1 MSLKFT
7 GKRSVLVGLALT
19 LTLISYAQDTLIF
32 KKRITDN
39 LNPKSIVHSG
49 DGLFAAQ
56 NMMYKHTVTFFDRNY
71 NTVYT
76 VHDDVDL
83 SKFDST
89 KKSMMHWGGP
99 VEGTYS
105 DHGKYYWVSNYAMIG
120 EGYNHPGCDACD
132 GKHYDNS
139 YVYKINTW
147 NFEIEDVVE
156 VGSVPK
162 YVEAND
168 QLKILVVSNWSSSDI
183 HVISTVDDKVI
194 KRISV
199 GDFPRGIAINPTRNK
214 IYVALM
220 GETRVAVIDM
230 KTWQLNYIINVGR
243 ALRHL
248 CLDEKGDYLY
258 VSVNDEGKVAK
269 IKLSDYSVT
278 YCETGKAPRSMSLT
292 SDGKYLFVVNYLDNT
307 ISKINTAS
315 FTVVHQTKTGEHPI
329 GVTLDEKMGDVW
341 VACYTGAIMIY
352 HDPSIVKESD
362 DWLSFISDFFPAKT
376 AALKKDTVVVPPIK
390 KEPQVEVAKVEPAK
404 VEVKAKEEPKP
415 EVKAVDDLSEELVG
429 STSGSDWIIVAGS
442 FKSKALAEKYHQ
454 QIIEDGYQSEV
465 LLKKNGFYLITCG
478 SAPTRAKID
487 VLLKKVKQDYGE
499 VWIAKR
505 GN

>member
-1 MSLKFT
+1 MDRKGSTMKLT
-7 GKRSVLVGLALT
+7 VHRYVLTALVLT
-19 LTLISYAQDTLIF
+19 LTLISRSQDTLIF

-39 LNPKSIVHSG
+39 LNPKSVVHSG

-89 KKSMMHWGGP
+89 KKSMIHWGAP

-105 DHGKYYWVSNYAMIG
+105 DHGKYYWVSNYSMVG
-120 EGYNHPGCDACD
+120 EGYNKPGCDVCD
-132 GKHYDNS
+132 GKHYDKS

-147 NFEIEDVVE
+147 NFQIEDAIE

-162 YVEAND
+162 YIEAND
-168 QLKILVVSNWSSSDI
+168 QLKIVVVSNWTSGDI

-194 KRISV
+194 KKISV

-220 GETRVAVIDM
+220 GETRIAVIDM
-230 KTWQLNYIINVGR
+230 KTWQVNYVINVGR

-248 CLDEKGDYLY
+248 CLDEKRDFLY
-258 VSVNDEGKVAK
+258 VSINDEGKIGK
-269 IKLSDYSVT
+269 IKLSDYSIT
-278 YCETGKAPRSMSLT
+278 YCESGKAPRSMSLT
-292 SDGKYLFVVNYLDNT
+292 SDGKYLYVVNNLENT
-307 ISKINTAS
+307 VSKINTES
-315 FTVVHQTKTGEHPI
+315 FTVVHKAKTGEHPI

-341 VACYTGAIMIY
+341 VACYTGSLMIY
-352 HDPSIVKESD
+352 HDPSIVVED
-362 DWLSFISDFFPAKT
+362 NWLAFFEDFFPGKP
-376 AALKKDTVVVPPIK
+376 AAIIPP
-390 KEPQVEVAKVEPAK
+390 K
-404 VEVKAKEEPKP
+404 VEVKVPPTKEIEKTEPVKIDVPKESPKELKP
-415 EVKAVDDLSEELVG
+415 LDDVSNELVE
-429 STSGSDWIIVAGS
+429 STSKEDWIIVAGS
-442 FKSKALAEKYHQ
+442 FKSKALADKYHQ
-454 QIIEDGYQSEV
+454 QIIEDGYQSEI

-478 SAPTRAKID
+478 SAPTLEKIE
-487 VLLKKVKQDYGE
+487 VLLKKVKKDYGE

>member
-1 MSLKFT
+1 MNSMFKVCFLSSFFF
-7 GKRSVLVGLALT
+7 T
-19 LTLISYAQDTLIF
+19 LTLYSQDTLIF

-89 KKSMMHWGGP
+89 KKSMMHWGAP

-105 DHGKYYWVSNYAMIG
+105 DHGKYYWVSNYMMQG
-120 EGYNHPGCDACD
+120 EGYNNPGCDICD
-132 GKHYDNS
+132 GKNYDNS

-147 NFEIEDVVE
+147 NFQIEDVVE

-162 YVEAND
+162 YIEAND
-168 QLKILVVSNWSSSDI
+168 QLKIVVVSNWTSGDI
-183 HVISTVDDKVI
+183 HVISTITNEVI
-194 KRISV
+194 KKISV
-199 GDFPRGIAINPTRNK
+199 GDFPRGIAISPAKNK

-220 GETRVAVIDM
+220 GETRIAIIDM
-230 KTWQLNYIINVGR
+230 KTWQLNYIINVGV

-248 CLDEKGDYLY
+248 CLDEKGGFLY
-258 VSVNDEGKVAK
+258 VSINDEGRIGK
-269 IKLSDYSVT
+269 INLTDYSIT
-278 YCETGKAPRSMSLT
+278 YCPTGKAPRSMALT
-292 SDGKYLFVVNYLDNT
+292 ADGKYLYVVNNLENT
-307 ISKINTAS
+307 VSKIATET
-315 FTVVHQTKTGEHPI
+315 FKVVHKAKTGEHPI

-341 VACYTGAIMIY
+341 VACYTGSLMIY
-352 HDPSIVKESD
+352 HDPTIVKDNEWMALFES
-362 DWLSFISDFFPAKT
+362 FFELKPSAKMEV
-376 AALKKDTVVVPPIK
+376 KPKV
-390 KEPQVEVAKVEPAK
+390 EPEKIIEKPVEIIAKVESKKVEPAK
-404 VEVKAKEEPKP
+404 AEVKK
-415 EVKAVDDLSEELVG
+415 EVKPIDDVSADLVDMHSKE
-429 STSGSDWIIVAGS
+429 DWIIVAGS
-442 FKSKALAEKYHQ
+442 FKSKDLAERYHQ
-454 QIIEDGYQSEV
+454 QIIEDGYKSEV

-478 SAPTRAKID
+478 SSPTREGIEK
-487 VLLKKVKQDYGE
+487 LLKKVKQDYGE

>member
-1 MSLKFT
+1 MILQFAI
-7 GKRSVLVGLALT
+7 RHWVLTTLALT
-19 LTLISYAQDTLIF
+19 LTIVSYSQDTLIF

-39 LNPKSIVHSG
+39 LNPKSVVHSG

-83 SKFDST
+83 SRFDST
-89 KKSMMHWGGP
+89 KKSMIHWGAP

-105 DHGKYYWVSNYAMIG
+105 DHGKYYWVSNYAMQG
-120 EGYNHPGCDACD
+120 EGYNKPGCDACD
-132 GKHYDNS
+132 GKNYDNS

-147 NFEIEDVVE
+147 NFQIEDAIE

-162 YVEAND
+162 FIEAND
-168 QLKILVVSNWSSSDI
+168 QLKIVVVSNWTSGDI
-183 HVISTVDDKVI
+183 HVISTVNNKVI
-194 KRISV
+194 KKISV

-220 GETRVAVIDM
+220 GETRIAVIDM
-230 KTWQLNYIINVGR
+230 KTWKLNYIINVGR

-248 CLDEKGDYLY
+248 CLDEKKDFLY
-258 VSVNDEGKVAK
+258 VSINDEGKIAK
-269 IKLSDYSVT
+269 IKLSDYSIT
-278 YCETGKAPRSMSLT
+278 YCESGKAPRSMALT
-292 SDGKYLFVVNYLDNT
+292 SDGKYLFVVNNLENT
-307 ISKINTAS
+307 VSKINTES
-315 FTVVHQTKTGEHPI
+315 FKVVHKAKTGEHPI
-329 GVTLDEKMGDVW
+329 GITLDEKMGDVW
-341 VACYTGAIMIY
+341 VACYTGSLMIF
-352 HDPSIVKESD
+352 HDPTIVKEEN
-362 DWLSFISDFFPAKT
+362 WLAFFEDFLPAK
-376 AALKKDTVVVPPIK
+376 AVV
-390 KEPQVEVAKVEPAK
+390 
-404 VEVKAKEEPKP
+404 KP
-415 EVKAVDDLSEELVG
+415 EVKVEIKTESEKEIEKVEPEKTELPKETPKEVKPLENVRNVSDELVE
-429 STSGSDWIIVAGS
+429 SNTKEDWIIVAGS
-442 FKSKALAEKYHQ
+442 FKSKALADKYHQ
-454 QIIEDGYQSEV
+454 QIIEDGYKSEI

-478 SAPTRAKID
+478 SAPTREKID

>member
-1 MSLKFT
+1 MIVAKDSKSQGCFLLVPLLLLLTVSLHS
-7 GKRSVLVGLALT
+7 R
-19 LTLISYAQDTLIF
+19 DTLIF

-83 SKFDST
+83 SRFDST
-89 KKSMMHWGGP
+89 KKSMIHWGAP

-105 DHGKYYWVSNYAMIG
+105 NFGKYYWVSNYNMVG
-120 EGYNHPGCDACD
+120 EGYNNPGCDACD
-132 GKHYDNS
+132 GKNYDKS

-147 NFEIEDVVE
+147 NFQIEDAVE

-162 YVEAND
+162 FIEAND
-168 QLKILVVSNWSSSDI
+168 QLNIVVVSNWTSGDI
-183 HVISTVDDKVI
+183 HVISTLTDKVI
-194 KRISV
+194 RKVNV
-199 GDFPRGIAINPTRNK
+199 GDFPRGIVINPTRNK

-220 GETRVAVIDM
+220 GETRIAEVDM
-230 KTWQLNYIINVGR
+230 KTWKVNYIVNVGV

-248 CLDEKGDYLY
+248 CLDEKGDLLY
-258 VSVNDEGKVAK
+258 VSINNEGRVAK
-269 IKLSDYSVT
+269 IKLSDYSIT

-292 SDGKYLFVVNYLDNT
+292 SDGKYLFVVNNLENT
-307 ISKINTAS
+307 ISKINTES
-315 FTVVHQTKTGEHPI
+315 FTMVHKAKTGEHPI

-341 VACYTGAIMIY
+341 VACYTGSIMIY
-352 HDPSIVKESD
+352 HDPSMVKEGNFLD
-362 DWLSFISDFFPAKT
+362 ELIAGLFEDKPVVKT
-376 AALKKDTVVVPPIK
+376 EPKPEIKVEEPK
-390 KEPQVEVAKVEPAK
+390 KEVEKTEPQKIETP
-404 VEVKAKEEPKP
+404 KEEPKP
-415 EVKAVDDLSEELVG
+415 VNDVTEELVDN
-429 STSGSDWIIVAGS
+429 SKSDWIIVAGS
-442 FKSKALAEKYHQ
+442 FKNKVLAEKYHE
-454 QIIEDGYQSEV
+454 QIIEDGYKSEI

-478 SAPTRAKID
+478 SAPTREKIEA
-487 VLLKKVKQDYGE
+487 LMKKVKQDYGE